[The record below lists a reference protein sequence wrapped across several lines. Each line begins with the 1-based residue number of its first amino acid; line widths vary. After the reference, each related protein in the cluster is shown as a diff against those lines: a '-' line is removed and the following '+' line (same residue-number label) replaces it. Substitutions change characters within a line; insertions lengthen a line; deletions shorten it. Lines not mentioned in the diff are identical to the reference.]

1 MPRKPAATKPATRR
15 PTRRRAVAEVRSVLS
30 SPLGFGT
37 ISPSDIGTT
46 EAIRVSSILAVVRW
60 IAQAVAVMPVQI
72 LRTLPDGRKEDANLP
87 CSYTLRKRPNP
98 WQSAYD
104 FYQLVAYWTALHG
117 NAYARALPGPKGF
130 CSELRPMHPTR
141 VRVSRNR
148 DYSVGYEFWGD
159 SGRWEPVREP
169 VIHWR
174 WLSDNGLVGMA
185 PSELCGTSIAL
196 ARQLDI
202 AAQAF
207 WANSARPDMVMEL
220 QEKIPEEAMAALRAQ
235 LREIYGGPKNRGSIA
250 VLPKKTQLKPIES
263 NSMEANQYQELR
275 DSILPDVARAWGV
288 PSTLVGDHKMA
299 RWSNVEQE
307 HLSAQVWCLLPW
319 ARRMEGPLDMLLQP
333 VYGEDVYA
341 RLDNRGILRADTAS
355 RVQLY
360 QALFN
365 MGALKP
371 QELREFEDLPLL
383 DDPAANETYM
393 QLGFSTLGNAA
404 APDATPSDAQGQAAP
419 VDEVST
425 DTPVDSQTDP
435 LAAAASGAD
444 LAATALNGAQV
455 TALLEVLAKIADG
468 TIDKD
473 AAVALITSAFPTI
486 AADLARQMV
495 DGTND
500 IPQGQGGQ
508 DVPA

>member
-1 MPRKPAATKPATRR
+1 MPRKPAAPKPATRR
-15 PTRRRAVAEVRSVLS
+15 APRRRAAPKAAEFRAVWTPV
-30 SPLGFGT
+30 GYGA
-37 ISPSDIGTT
+37 ISPGDIGTT
-46 EAIRVSSILAVVRW
+46 EAIRVTSILAVVRW
-60 IAQAVAVMPVQI
+60 IAQAVAVMPVQV
-72 LRTLPDGRKEDANLP
+72 LRTLTDGRKEDANLP

-98 WQSAYD
+98 WQSSYD

-117 NAYARALPGPKGF
+117 NAFARVLPGPRGF

-141 VRVSRNR
+141 VRVVRNY
-148 DYSVGYEFWGD
+148 DYSVSYEFWGD
-159 SGRWEPVREP
+159 RGAWEQVTDP

-202 AAQAF
+202 AAQSF

-220 QEKIPEEAMAALRAQ
+220 QEKIPDEAMAALRAQ
-235 LREIYGGPKNRGSIA
+235 LREIYGGPKNRGSVA

-307 HLSAQVWCLLPW
+307 HLSAQIWCLLPW

-341 RLDNRGILRADTAS
+341 KLDNRGILRADTAS

-383 DDPAANETYM
+383 EDPAANETYM
-393 QLGFSTLGNAA
+393 QLGFSTLANAA
-404 APDATPSDAQGQAAP
+404 AATDAPAADADPMVAADQAAP
-419 VDEVST
+419 VDQVATET
-425 DTPVDSQTDP
+425 TPAEGEAMP
-435 LAAAASGAD
+435 
-444 LAATALNGAQV
+444 
-455 TALLEVLAKIADG
+455 
-468 TIDKD
+468 
-473 AAVALITSAFPTI
+473 
-486 AADLARQMV
+486 
-495 DGTND
+495 
-500 IPQGQGGQ
+500 
-508 DVPA
+508 